1 VAFGVTVG
9 VLGIARDEALPL
21 YLQIVTRGVLSAA
34 VRLGELG
41 PNAAQRAQDGMGA
54 VARDVIAACAT
65 RALDQAS
72 HSAPIE
78 ELYANLHD
86 ALPARL
92 FQS

>member
-1 VAFGVTVG
+1 
-9 VLGIARDEALPL
+9 
-21 YLQIVTRGVLSAA
+21 VLSAA

-41 PNAAQRAQDGMGA
+41 PSAAQRAQDRLAA
-54 VARDVIAACAT
+54 VASEVMAACAM
-65 RALDQAS
+65 RGVDEAS